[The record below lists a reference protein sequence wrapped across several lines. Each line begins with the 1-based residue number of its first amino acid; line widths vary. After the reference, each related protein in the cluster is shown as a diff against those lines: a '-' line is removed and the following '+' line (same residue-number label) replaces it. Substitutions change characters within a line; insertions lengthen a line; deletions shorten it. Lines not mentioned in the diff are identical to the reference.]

1 MTRIGS
7 GPQWCMACEWNLGA
21 FEPPHGVAATR
32 ARRRDHRLAFAINR
46 RLFAELGAQ
55 RPERPGW
62 TTARVGLLAT
72 SIALLVFDLGLVG
85 FGVYLVVTGWSLVK
99 VVGVF
104 LLLLGIELR
113 PRLPRL
119 PKGAEMLSRSG
130 HSRLYALVDAVGERI
145 GAPPI
150 DGVVVNETYNAS
162 CNRYGLRR
170 RRILTIG
177 MPLWAALGPDAR
189 IALLGH
195 ELGHLINADP
205 GMSLLTQPALTTFG
219 RLARIFH
226 PHGMIRAGAYR
237 TGADTSPLARA
248 AAYLIFAPLSW
259 AAARMHVRL
268 WKFAMRDHQR
278 AELYADAVSVR
289 VGGTA
294 GAVEVMTCVLLAESV
309 NSAMHRASRVDGSPA
324 HLRQAARTALAID
337 RALVLR
343 REQHSLRIESSF
355 LSTHPPTGLRL
366 RVLRAWPEQRSSVA
380 VAAAEFDAADAELS
394 AEYRHLVRVIAQ

>member
-1 MTRIGS
+1 MCSPSRRSRAWPKPRRCAPKWTSWTCRPGSRSPAQARRRVPANLPRMPSPWRVTARPSSPSASTAPRRRTPTISSRSPRRSARNRSSRIRTAVRRGTRSRANGPELARSRRMRSATGSVWVLGSSAAAAVYARRTSKKSQRSWTTESSGMTEHCPECNGTVTRIGS

-226 PHGMIRAGAYR
+226 PQGMIRAGAYR
-237 TGADTSPLARA
+237 TGAD
-248 AAYLIFAPLSW
+248 
-259 AAARMHVRL
+259 
-268 WKFAMRDHQR
+268 
-278 AELYADAVSVR
+278 
-289 VGGTA
+289 
-294 GAVEVMTCVLLAESV
+294 
-309 NSAMHRASRVDGSPA
+309 
-324 HLRQAARTALAID
+324 
-337 RALVLR
+337 
-343 REQHSLRIESSF
+343 
-355 LSTHPPTGLRL
+355 
-366 RVLRAWPEQRSSVA
+366 
-380 VAAAEFDAADAELS
+380 
-394 AEYRHLVRVIAQ
+394 